1 MENSLRC
8 GLKRGLRCGLKR
20 NRHVA
25 LYPLSDVGGFTVT
38 SDKNHQT

>member
-1 MENSLRC
+1 MENSLR
-8 GLKRGLRCGLKR
+8 RGLKR

-38 SDKNHQT
+38 SDKS

>member
-1 MENSLRC
+1 MENSLR
-8 GLKRGLRCGLKR
+8 RGLRCD
-20 NRHVA
+20 RHVA